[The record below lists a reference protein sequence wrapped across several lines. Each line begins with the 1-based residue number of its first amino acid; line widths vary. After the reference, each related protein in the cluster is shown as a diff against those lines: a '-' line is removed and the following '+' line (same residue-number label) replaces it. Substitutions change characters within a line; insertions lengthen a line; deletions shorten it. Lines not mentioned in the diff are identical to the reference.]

1 MIAPLADPWNFGPPE
16 PRTVTRDDRVLAAA
30 HAIFDAVPFPSDMDP
45 VPWEESHYSV
55 RQGYTA
61 DACAALDAAYPL
73 VESAEEIDALPAA
86 TVIINEAGRVYQR
99 ILAGGY
105 RQVGGVPVGTLEVWE
120 QPGERETG
128 RKVRRVT
135 SATLAASGPWTVVHS
150 VAS

>member
-1 MIAPLADPWNFGPPE
+1 MTAIDPWNFGPSE

-30 HAIFDAVPFPSDMDP
+30 RAIFDAVPFPSDITP
-45 VPWEESHYSV
+45 VPWEEMPDFV
-55 RQGYTA
+55 RDGYVG

-73 VESAEEIDALPAA
+73 VESAEEIDALPPG

-105 RQVGGVPVGTLEVWE
+105 RHVGGVPVGTLEVWE
-120 QPGERETG
+120 QPGERESG

-135 SATLAASGPWTVVHS
+135 SATLAASGPWTVVHR
-150 VAS
+150 VAA